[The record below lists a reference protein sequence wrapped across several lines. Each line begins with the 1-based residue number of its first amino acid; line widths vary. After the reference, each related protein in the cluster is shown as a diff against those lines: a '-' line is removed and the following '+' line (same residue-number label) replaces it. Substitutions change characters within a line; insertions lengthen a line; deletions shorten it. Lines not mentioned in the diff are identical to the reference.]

1 MCFRSASGCSADRL
15 MSRSRMARIR
25 GQSVLEILEED
36 RFFISRRLP
45 KRDQVNLRRCF
56 GMHDGYGD
64 SSKQAERD
72 KALFV
77 VREAIVLESESR
89 PLEYSGCVNEVQPM
103 LLQVATT
110 FPFIPG
116 KPHRHSVYTARPCVK
131 SCAFAL
137 KIEFSGGARW
147 CCRGQTRP
155 KLFHRPLQRA
165 VSPHMPCI

>member
-64 SSKQAERD
+64 SSKQAKRD

-89 PLEYSGCVNEVQPM
+89 PPRILWVRQRSPAHAPSGCDDVSFHPR
-103 LLQVATT
+103 
-110 FPFIPG
+110 
-116 KPHRHSVYTARPCVK
+116 KTA
-131 SCAFAL
+131 
-137 KIEFSGGARW
+137 
-147 CCRGQTRP
+147 
-155 KLFHRPLQRA
+155 
-165 VSPHMPCI
+165 